1 MKSSPLITV
10 CIPVYCTEQ
19 YLADCLRSV
28 YTQDFADFEVVVVS
42 DRSPGKDEAGRSSK
56 KLVKL
61 AQKESDR
68 WRKEHGLQ
76 AVKIRFVEHRE
87 NRGCVEVRRTLV
99 YESQGKYLAMIDS
112 DDEYMEGAL
121 TALYQAALSYDADI
135 VHGTFVS
142 GEYDKDGIFHA
153 TAETKCG
160 RIFYGTKEGL
170 EIARSWFGGLYN
182 GNVCGKLIER
192 TVYEK
197 AFEQI
202 PYTECNMADDLLIF
216 FFVGMNARRY
226 VGIENKVYR
235 YRINSGMSSH
245 RKIDTLK
252 KWKMICTSSSVFSII
267 SQWLKENNTPLSA
280 SDGATQC
287 HSGLDPEP
295 LLSATDIEHLGK
307 VTLSYLANNIRQLRA
322 SVIPELQEDA
332 KLMLYDF
339 WGESFVK
346 KVENALDDIDYR
358 GNL

>member
-1 MKSSPLITV
+1 MRDNPSITV
-10 CIPVYCTEQ
+10 CIPVFQTEP
-19 YLADCLRSV
+19 YLAACLRSV
-28 YTQDFADFEVVVVS
+28 YMQDFDSFEVVVLS
-42 DRSPGKDEAGRSSK
+42 DRSPGKDEKGRSAK
-56 KLVKL
+56 KIVRLV
-61 AQKESDR
+61 QKECDG
-68 WRKEHGLQ
+68 WRKSHNLPP
-76 AVKIRFVEHRE
+76 VKIRFLEHRE

-99 YESQGKYLAMIDS
+99 YESKGKYLAMIDS

-121 TALYQAALSYDADI
+121 SCLYEAAVSKNADI

-142 GEYDKDGIFHA
+142 GEYDSEGIFHA

-170 EIARSWFGGLYN
+170 DIARSWFAGLFN
-182 GNVCGKLIER
+182 GNVCGKLIEKV
-192 TVYEK
+192 VYEK

-226 VGIENKVYR
+226 VGIENKIYR

-267 SQWLKENNTPLSA
+267 SQWLKENN
-280 SDGATQC
+280 DG
-287 HSGLDPEP
+287 
-295 LLSATDIEHLGK
+295 LLSPSDIEHLGK
-307 VTLSYLANNIRQLRA
+307 VTLSYLASNIRQLRA
-322 SVIPELQEDA
+322 SVIPELQEEA

-346 KVENALDDIDYR
+346 KVENALE
-358 GNL
+358 

>member
-1 MKSSPLITV
+1 M
-10 CIPVYCTEQ
+10 
-19 YLADCLRSV
+19 
-28 YTQDFADFEVVVVS
+28 QDFDSFEVVVLS
-42 DRSPGKDEAGRSSK
+42 DRSPGKDEKGRSAK
-56 KLVKL
+56 KIVRL
-61 AQKESDR
+61 AQKECDG
-68 WRKEHGLQ
+68 WRKSHNLPP
-76 AVKIRFVEHRE
+76 VKIRFLEHRE

-99 YESQGKYLAMIDS
+99 YESKGKYLAMIDS

-121 TALYQAALSYDADI
+121 SCLYEAAISKNADI

-142 GEYDKDGIFHA
+142 GEYDNEGIFHA

-160 RIFYGTKEGL
+160 KIFYGTKEGL
-170 EIARSWFGGLYN
+170 DIARSWFSGLFN
-182 GNVCGKLIER
+182 GNVCGKLIEKV
-192 TVYEK
+192 VYEK

-226 VGIENKVYR
+226 VGIENKIYR

-267 SQWLKENNTPLSA
+267 SQWLKEYN
-280 SDGATQC
+280 DG
-287 HSGLDPEP
+287 
-295 LLSATDIEHLGK
+295 LLSPTDIEHLGK
-307 VTLSYLANNIRQLRA
+307 VTLSYLASNIRQLRA
-322 SVIPELQEDA
+322 SVIPELQEEA

-346 KVENALDDIDYR
+346 KVENALE
-358 GNL
+358 

>member
-1 MKSSPLITV
+1 M
-10 CIPVYCTEQ
+10 
-19 YLADCLRSV
+19 
-28 YTQDFADFEVVVVS
+28 QDFDSFEVVVLS
-42 DRSPGKDEAGRSSK
+42 DRSPGKDEKGRSAK
-56 KLVKL
+56 KIVRLV
-61 AQKESDR
+61 QKECDG
-68 WRKEHGLQ
+68 WRKSHNLPP
-76 AVKIRFVEHRE
+76 VKIRFLEHRE

-99 YESQGKYLAMIDS
+99 YESKGKYLAMIDS

-121 TALYQAALSYDADI
+121 SCLYETAVSKDADI

-142 GEYDKDGIFHA
+142 GEYDSEGIFHA

-170 EIARSWFGGLYN
+170 DIARSWFSGLFN
-182 GNVCGKLIER
+182 GNVCGKLIEKS
-192 TVYEK
+192 VYEK

-226 VGIENKVYR
+226 VGIENKIYR

-267 SQWLKENNTPLSA
+267 SQWLKENN
-280 SDGATQC
+280 DG
-287 HSGLDPEP
+287 
-295 LLSATDIEHLGK
+295 LLSPSDIEHLGK
-307 VTLSYLANNIRQLRA
+307 VTLSYLASNIRQLRA
-322 SVIPELQEDA
+322 SVIPELQEEA

-346 KVENALDDIDYR
+346 KVENALE
-358 GNL
+358 

>member
-1 MKSSPLITV
+1 MQNSPLITV
-10 CIPVYCTEQ
+10 CIPVFQTEP
-19 YLADCLRSV
+19 YLAACLRSV
-28 YTQDFADFEVVVVS
+28 YMQDFDSFEVVVLS
-42 DRSPGKDEAGRSSK
+42 DRSPGKDEKGRNAK
-56 KLVKL
+56 KIVKL
-61 AQKESDR
+61 AQKECDG
-68 WRKEHGLQ
+68 WRKSHNLPP
-76 AVKIRFVEHRE
+76 VKIRFCEHRE

-99 YESQGKYLAMIDS
+99 YESKGKYLAMIDS

-121 TALYQAALSYDADI
+121 SCLYEAAISKNADI

-142 GEYDKDGIFHA
+142 GEYDSEGIFHA

-170 EIARSWFGGLYN
+170 DIARSWFSGLFN
-182 GNVCGKLIER
+182 GNVCGKLIEKS
-192 TVYEK
+192 VYEK

-226 VGIENKVYR
+226 VGIENKIYR

-267 SQWLKENNTPLSA
+267 SQWLKENN
-280 SDGATQC
+280 DG
-287 HSGLDPEP
+287 
-295 LLSATDIEHLGK
+295 LLSPTDIEHLGK
-307 VTLSYLANNIRQLRA
+307 VTLSYLASNIRQLRA
-322 SVIPELQEDA
+322 SVIPELQEEA

-346 KVENALDDIDYR
+346 KVENALE
-358 GNL
+358 

>member
-1 MKSSPLITV
+1 MTTPLITV
-10 CIPVYCTEQ
+10 CIPVYCTEP
-19 YLADCLRSV
+19 YLASCLRSV
-28 YTQDFADFEVVVVS
+28 YMQDFDSFEVVVLS
-42 DRSPGKDEAGRSSK
+42 DRSPGKDEKGRSAK
-56 KLVKL
+56 KIVRL
-61 AQKESDR
+61 AQKECDG
-68 WRKEHGLQ
+68 WRKSHNLSPVE
-76 AVKIRFVEHRE
+76 IRFLEHRE

-99 YESQGKYLAMIDS
+99 YESRGKYLAMIDS

-121 TALYQAALSYDADI
+121 SCLYEAAVSQDADI

-142 GEYDKDGIFHA
+142 GEYDSEGIFHA

-170 EIARSWFGGLYN
+170 DIARSWFAGLFN
-182 GNVCGKLIER
+182 GNVCGKLIEKV
-192 TVYEK
+192 VYEK

-226 VGIENKVYR
+226 VGIENKIYR

-267 SQWLKENNTPLSA
+267 SQWLKENN
-280 SDGATQC
+280 DG
-287 HSGLDPEP
+287 
-295 LLSATDIEHLGK
+295 LLSPSDIEHLGK
-307 VTLSYLANNIRQLRA
+307 VTLSYLASNIRQLRA
-322 SVIPELQEDA
+322 SVIPELQEEA

-346 KVENALDDIDYR
+346 KVENALE
-358 GNL
+358 

>member
-1 MKSSPLITV
+1 MRDNPSITV
-10 CIPVYCTEQ
+10 CIPVFQTEP
-19 YLADCLRSV
+19 YLAACLRSV
-28 YTQDFADFEVVVVS
+28 YMQDFDSFEVVVLS
-42 DRSPGKDEAGRSSK
+42 DRSPGKDEKGRSAK
-56 KLVKL
+56 KIVKL
-61 AQKESDR
+61 AQKECDG
-68 WRKEHGLQ
+68 WRKSHNLSP
-76 AVKIRFVEHRE
+76 VKIRFCEHRE
-87 NRGCVEVRRTLV
+87 NRGCIEVRRTLV
-99 YESQGKYLAMIDS
+99 YESKGKYLAMIDS

-121 TALYQAALSYDADI
+121 SCLYEAAVSKNADI

-142 GEYDKDGIFHA
+142 GEYDSEGIFHA

-170 EIARSWFGGLYN
+170 DIARSWFAGLFN
-182 GNVCGKLIER
+182 GNVCGKLIEKV
-192 TVYEK
+192 VYEK

-226 VGIENKVYR
+226 VGIENKIYR

-267 SQWLKENNTPLSA
+267 SQWLKENN
-280 SDGATQC
+280 DG
-287 HSGLDPEP
+287 
-295 LLSATDIEHLGK
+295 LLSPSDIEHLGK
-307 VTLSYLANNIRQLRA
+307 VTLSYLASNIRQLRA
-322 SVIPELQEDA
+322 SVIPELQEEA

-346 KVENALDDIDYR
+346 KVENALE
-358 GNL
+358 

>member
-1 MKSSPLITV
+1 MNPPLITV
-10 CIPVYCTEQ
+10 CIPVFQTEP
-19 YLADCLRSV
+19 YLSACLRSV
-28 YTQDFADFEVVVVS
+28 YMQDFDSFDVVVLS
-42 DRSPGKDEAGRSSK
+42 DRSPGKDEKGRSAK
-56 KLVKL
+56 KIVGLV
-61 AQKESDR
+61 QKECDG
-68 WRKEHGLQ
+68 WRKSHNLPP
-76 AVKIRFVEHRE
+76 VKIRFLEHRE

-99 YESQGKYLAMIDS
+99 YESKGKYLAMIDS

-121 TALYQAALSYDADI
+121 SCLYEAAVSQDADI

-142 GEYDKDGIFHA
+142 GEYDSEGIFHA

-170 EIARSWFGGLYN
+170 DIARSWFSGLFN
-182 GNVCGKLIER
+182 GNVCGKLIEKV
-192 TVYEK
+192 VYEK

-226 VGIENKVYR
+226 VGIENKIYR

-267 SQWLKENNTPLSA
+267 SQWLKENN
-280 SDGATQC
+280 DG
-287 HSGLDPEP
+287 
-295 LLSATDIEHLGK
+295 LLSPSDIEHLGK
-307 VTLSYLANNIRQLRA
+307 VTLSYLASNIRQLRA
-322 SVIPELQEDA
+322 SVIPELQEEA

-346 KVENALDDIDYR
+346 KVENALE
-358 GNL
+358 

>member
-1 MKSSPLITV
+1 MFSAPLITV
-10 CIPVYCTEQ
+10 CIPVFQTEP
-19 YLADCLRSV
+19 YLAACLRSV
-28 YTQDFADFEVVVVS
+28 YMQDFDSFEVVVLS
-42 DRSPGKDEAGRSSK
+42 DRSPGKDEKGRSAK
-56 KLVKL
+56 KIVRLV
-61 AQKESDR
+61 QKECDG
-68 WRKEHGLQ
+68 WRKSHNLPP
-76 AVKIRFVEHRE
+76 VKIRFLEHRE

-99 YESQGKYLAMIDS
+99 YESKGKYLAMIDS

-121 TALYQAALSYDADI
+121 SCLYEAAVSQDADI

-142 GEYDKDGIFHA
+142 GEYDSEGIFHA

-170 EIARSWFGGLYN
+170 DIARSWFSGFFN
-182 GNVCGKLIER
+182 GNVCGKLIEKV
-192 TVYEK
+192 VYEK
-197 AFEQI
+197 AFELI

-226 VGIENKVYR
+226 VGIENKIYR

-267 SQWLKENNTPLSA
+267 SQWLKENN
-280 SDGATQC
+280 DG
-287 HSGLDPEP
+287 
-295 LLSATDIEHLGK
+295 LLSPSDIEHLGK
-307 VTLSYLANNIRQLRA
+307 VTLSYLASNIRQLRA
-322 SVIPELQEDA
+322 SVIPELQEEA

-346 KVENALDDIDYR
+346 KVENALE
-358 GNL
+358 

>member
-1 MKSSPLITV
+1 MNPPLITV
-10 CIPVYCTEQ
+10 CIPVFQTEQ
-19 YLADCLRSV
+19 YLASCLRSV
-28 YTQDFADFEVVVVS
+28 YMQDFDSFEVVVLS
-42 DRSPGKDEAGRSSK
+42 DRSPGKDEKGRNAK
-56 KLVKL
+56 KIVRL
-61 AQKESDR
+61 AQKECDG
-68 WRKEHGLQ
+68 WRKSHNLPP
-76 AVKIRFVEHRE
+76 VKIRFLEHRE

-99 YESQGKYLAMIDS
+99 YESKGKYLAMIDS

-121 TALYQAALSYDADI
+121 SCLYEAAISKNADI

-142 GEYDKDGIFHA
+142 GEYDSEGIFHA

-170 EIARSWFGGLYN
+170 DIARSWFSGLFN
-182 GNVCGKLIER
+182 GNVCGKLIEKV
-192 TVYEK
+192 VYEK

-226 VGIENKVYR
+226 VGIENKIYR

-267 SQWLKENNTPLSA
+267 SQWLKENN
-280 SDGATQC
+280 DG
-287 HSGLDPEP
+287 
-295 LLSATDIEHLGK
+295 LLSPSDIEHLGK
-307 VTLSYLANNIRQLRA
+307 VTLSYLASNIRQLRA
-322 SVIPELQEDA
+322 SVIPELQEEA

-346 KVENALDDIDYR
+346 KVENALE
-358 GNL
+358 

>member
-1 MKSSPLITV
+1 MCHSPLITV
-10 CIPVYCTEQ
+10 CIPVFQTEQ
-19 YLADCLRSV
+19 YLASCLRSV
-28 YTQDFADFEVVVVS
+28 YMQDFASFEVVVLS
-42 DRSPGKDEAGRSSK
+42 DRSPGKDEKGRNAK
-56 KLVKL
+56 KIVRLV
-61 AQKESDR
+61 QKECDG
-68 WRKEHGLQ
+68 WRKSHNLSP
-76 AVKIRFVEHRE
+76 VKIRFCEHRE

-99 YESQGKYLAMIDS
+99 YESKGKYLAMIDS

-121 TALYQAALSYDADI
+121 SCLYEAAVSKNADI

-142 GEYDKDGIFHA
+142 GEYDSEGIFHA

-170 EIARSWFGGLYN
+170 DIARSWFSGLFN
-182 GNVCGKLIER
+182 GNVCGKLIEKS
-192 TVYEK
+192 VYEK

-226 VGIENKVYR
+226 VGIENKIYR

-267 SQWLKENNTPLSA
+267 SQWLKENN
-280 SDGATQC
+280 DG
-287 HSGLDPEP
+287 
-295 LLSATDIEHLGK
+295 LLSPTDIEHLGK
-307 VTLSYLANNIRQLRA
+307 VTLSYLASNIRQLRA
-322 SVIPELQEDA
+322 SVIPELQEEA

-346 KVENALDDIDYR
+346 KVENALE
-358 GNL
+358 

>member
-1 MKSSPLITV
+1 MNPPLITV
-10 CIPVYCTEQ
+10 CIPVFQTEQ
-19 YLADCLRSV
+19 YLAACLRSV
-28 YTQDFADFEVVVVS
+28 YMQDFDSFEVVVLS
-42 DRSPGKDEAGRSSK
+42 DRSPGKDEKGRSAK
-56 KLVKL
+56 KIVKL
-61 AQKESDR
+61 AQKECDG
-68 WRKEHGLQ
+68 WRKSHNLPP
-76 AVKIRFVEHRE
+76 VKIRFLEHRE

-99 YESQGKYLAMIDS
+99 YESKGKYLAMIDS

-121 TALYQAALSYDADI
+121 SCLYEAAISKNADI

-142 GEYDKDGIFHA
+142 GEYDSEGIFHA

-170 EIARSWFGGLYN
+170 DIARSWFSGLFN
-182 GNVCGKLIER
+182 GNVCGKLIEKV
-192 TVYEK
+192 VYEK

-226 VGIENKVYR
+226 VGIENKIYR

-267 SQWLKENNTPLSA
+267 SQWLKEYN
-280 SDGATQC
+280 DG
-287 HSGLDPEP
+287 
-295 LLSATDIEHLGK
+295 LLSPTDIEHLGK
-307 VTLSYLANNIRQLRA
+307 VTLSYLASNIRQLRA
-322 SVIPELQEDA
+322 SVIPELQEEA

-346 KVENALDDIDYR
+346 KVENALE
-358 GNL
+358 

>member
-1 MKSSPLITV
+1 MRDNPSITV
-10 CIPVYCTEQ
+10 CIPVFQTEP
-19 YLADCLRSV
+19 YLAACLRSV
-28 YTQDFADFEVVVVS
+28 YMQDFDSFEVVVLS
-42 DRSPGKDEAGRSSK
+42 DRSPGKDEKGRSAK
-56 KLVKL
+56 KIVRLV
-61 AQKESDR
+61 QKECDG
-68 WRKEHGLQ
+68 WRKSHNLPP
-76 AVKIRFVEHRE
+76 VKIRFLEHRE

-99 YESQGKYLAMIDS
+99 YESKGKYLAMIDS

-121 TALYQAALSYDADI
+121 SCLYEAAVSKNADI

-142 GEYDKDGIFHA
+142 GEYDSEGIFHA

-170 EIARSWFGGLYN
+170 DIARSWFAGLFN
-182 GNVCGKLIER
+182 GNVCGKLIEKV
-192 TVYEK
+192 VYEK

-226 VGIENKVYR
+226 VGIENKIYR

-267 SQWLKENNTPLSA
+267 SQWLKENN
-280 SDGATQC
+280 DG
-287 HSGLDPEP
+287 
-295 LLSATDIEHLGK
+295 LLSPSDIEHLGK

-322 SVIPELQEDA
+322 SVIPELQEEA

-346 KVENALDDIDYR
+346 KVENALE
-358 GNL
+358 

>member
-1 MKSSPLITV
+1 MQNTPLITV
-10 CIPVYCTEQ
+10 CIPVFQTEP
-19 YLADCLRSV
+19 YLAACLRSV
-28 YTQDFADFEVVVVS
+28 YMQDFDSFEVVVLS
-42 DRSPGKDEAGRSSK
+42 DRSPGKDEKGRNAK
-56 KLVKL
+56 KIVKL
-61 AQKESDR
+61 AQKECDG
-68 WRKEHGLQ
+68 WRKSHNLSP
-76 AVKIRFVEHRE
+76 VKIRFCEHRE

-99 YESQGKYLAMIDS
+99 YESKGKYLAMIDS

-121 TALYQAALSYDADI
+121 SCLYEAAISKNADI

-142 GEYDKDGIFHA
+142 GEYDSEGIFHA

-170 EIARSWFGGLYN
+170 DIARSWFAGLFN
-182 GNVCGKLIER
+182 GNVCGKLIEKV
-192 TVYEK
+192 VYEK

-226 VGIENKVYR
+226 VGIENKIYR

-267 SQWLKENNTPLSA
+267 SQWLKENN
-280 SDGATQC
+280 DG
-287 HSGLDPEP
+287 
-295 LLSATDIEHLGK
+295 LLSPIDIEHLGK
-307 VTLSYLANNIRQLRA
+307 VTLSYLASNIRQLRA
-322 SVIPELQEDA
+322 SVIPELQEEA

-346 KVENALDDIDYR
+346 KVENALE
-358 GNL
+358 

>member
-1 MKSSPLITV
+1 MTPPLITV
-10 CIPVYCTEQ
+10 CIPVFQTEP
-19 YLADCLRSV
+19 YLAACLRSV
-28 YTQDFADFEVVVVS
+28 YMQDFDSFEVVVLS
-42 DRSPGKDEAGRSSK
+42 DRSPGKDEKGRSAK
-56 KLVKL
+56 KIVRLV
-61 AQKESDR
+61 QKESDG
-68 WRKEHGLQ
+68 WRKSHNLPP
-76 AVKIRFVEHRE
+76 VKIRFCEHRE

-99 YESQGKYLAMIDS
+99 YESKGKYLAMIDS

-121 TALYQAALSYDADI
+121 SCLYEAAVSQDADI

-142 GEYDKDGIFHA
+142 GEYDSEGIFHA

-170 EIARSWFGGLYN
+170 DIARSWFSGLFN
-182 GNVCGKLIER
+182 GNVCGKLIEKV
-192 TVYEK
+192 VYEK

-226 VGIENKVYR
+226 VGIENKIYR

-267 SQWLKENNTPLSA
+267 SQWLKENN
-280 SDGATQC
+280 DG
-287 HSGLDPEP
+287 
-295 LLSATDIEHLGK
+295 LLSPTDIEHLGK

-322 SVIPELQEDA
+322 SVIPELQEEA

-346 KVENALDDIDYR
+346 KVENALE
-358 GNL
+358 

>member
-1 MKSSPLITV
+1 MQNTPLITV
-10 CIPVYCTEQ
+10 CIPVFQTEP
-19 YLADCLRSV
+19 YLAACLRSV
-28 YTQDFADFEVVVVS
+28 YMQDFDSFEVVVLS
-42 DRSPGKDEAGRSSK
+42 DRSPGKDEKGRSAK
-56 KLVKL
+56 KIVRLV
-61 AQKESDR
+61 QKECDG
-68 WRKEHGLQ
+68 WRKSHNVPP
-76 AVKIRFVEHRE
+76 VKIRFCEHRE

-99 YESQGKYLAMIDS
+99 YESKGKYLAMIDS

-121 TALYQAALSYDADI
+121 SCLYEAAISKNADI

-142 GEYDKDGIFHA
+142 GEYDSEGIFHA

-170 EIARSWFGGLYN
+170 DIARSWFSGLFN
-182 GNVCGKLIER
+182 GNVCGKLIEKV
-192 TVYEK
+192 VYEK

-226 VGIENKVYR
+226 VGIENKIYR

-267 SQWLKENNTPLSA
+267 SQWLKENN
-280 SDGATQC
+280 DG
-287 HSGLDPEP
+287 
-295 LLSATDIEHLGK
+295 LLSPSDIEHLGK
-307 VTLSYLANNIRQLRA
+307 VTLSYLASNIRQLRA
-322 SVIPELQEDA
+322 SVIPELQEEA

-346 KVENALDDIDYR
+346 KVENALE
-358 GNL
+358 

>member
-1 MKSSPLITV
+1 MCHFPLITV
-10 CIPVYCTEQ
+10 CIPVYCTEP
-19 YLADCLRSV
+19 YLAACLRSV
-28 YTQDFADFEVVVVS
+28 YMQDFDSFEVVVLS
-42 DRSPGKDEAGRSSK
+42 DRSPGKDEKGRNAK
-56 KLVKL
+56 KIVRL
-61 AQKESDR
+61 AQKECDG
-68 WRKEHGLQ
+68 WRKSHNLPP
-76 AVKIRFVEHRE
+76 VKIRFLEHRE

-99 YESQGKYLAMIDS
+99 YESKGKYLAMIDS

-121 TALYQAALSYDADI
+121 SCLYEAAVSQDADI

-142 GEYDKDGIFHA
+142 GEYDSEGIFHA

-170 EIARSWFGGLYN
+170 DIARSWFSGLFN
-182 GNVCGKLIER
+182 GNVCGKLIEKV
-192 TVYEK
+192 VYEK

-226 VGIENKVYR
+226 VGIENKIYR

-267 SQWLKENNTPLSA
+267 SQWLKENN
-280 SDGATQC
+280 DG
-287 HSGLDPEP
+287 
-295 LLSATDIEHLGK
+295 LLSPSDIEHLGK
-307 VTLSYLANNIRQLRA
+307 VTLSYLASNIRQLRA
-322 SVIPELQEDA
+322 SVIPELQEEA

-346 KVENALDDIDYR
+346 KVENALE
-358 GNL
+358 

>member
-1 MKSSPLITV
+1 MQNTPLITV
-10 CIPVYCTEQ
+10 CIPVFQTEP
-19 YLADCLRSV
+19 YLAACLRSV
-28 YTQDFADFEVVVVS
+28 YMQDFASFEVVVLS
-42 DRSPGKDEAGRSSK
+42 DRSPGKDEKGRSAK
-56 KLVKL
+56 KIVRL
-61 AQKESDR
+61 AQKECDG
-68 WRKEHGLQ
+68 WRKSHNLPP
-76 AVKIRFVEHRE
+76 VKIRFLEHRE

-99 YESQGKYLAMIDS
+99 YESKGKYLAMIDS

-121 TALYQAALSYDADI
+121 SCLYEAAISKNADI

-142 GEYDKDGIFHA
+142 GEYDSEGIFHA

-170 EIARSWFGGLYN
+170 DIARSWFSGLFN
-182 GNVCGKLIER
+182 GNVCGKLIEKV
-192 TVYEK
+192 VYEK

-226 VGIENKVYR
+226 VGIENKIYR

-267 SQWLKENNTPLSA
+267 SQWLKENN
-280 SDGATQC
+280 DG
-287 HSGLDPEP
+287 
-295 LLSATDIEHLGK
+295 LLSPSDIEHLGK
-307 VTLSYLANNIRQLRA
+307 VTLSYLASNIRQLRA
-322 SVIPELQEDA
+322 SVIPELQEEA

-346 KVENALDDIDYR
+346 KVENALE
-358 GNL
+358 

>member
-1 MKSSPLITV
+1 MQNTPLITV
-10 CIPVYCTEQ
+10 CIPVFQTEQ
-19 YLADCLRSV
+19 YLASCLRSV
-28 YTQDFADFEVVVVS
+28 YMQDFDSFEVVVLS
-42 DRSPGKDEAGRSSK
+42 DRSPGKDEKGRSARK
-56 KLVKL
+56 IVRLV
-61 AQKESDR
+61 QKECDG
-68 WRKEHGLQ
+68 WRKSHNLPP
-76 AVKIRFVEHRE
+76 VKIRFLEHRE

-99 YESQGKYLAMIDS
+99 YESKGKYLAMIDS

-121 TALYQAALSYDADI
+121 SCLYEAAISKNADI

-142 GEYDKDGIFHA
+142 GEYDSEGIFHA

-170 EIARSWFGGLYN
+170 DIARSWFSGLFN
-182 GNVCGKLIER
+182 GNVCGKLIEKV
-192 TVYEK
+192 VYEK

-226 VGIENKVYR
+226 VGIENKIYR

-267 SQWLKENNTPLSA
+267 SQWLKENN
-280 SDGATQC
+280 DG
-287 HSGLDPEP
+287 
-295 LLSATDIEHLGK
+295 LLSPSDIEHLGK

-322 SVIPELQEDA
+322 SVIPELQEEA

-339 WGESFVK
+339 WGEDFVK
-346 KVENALDDIDYR
+346 KVEKAIENDIR
-358 GNL
+358 T

>member
-1 MKSSPLITV
+1 MNPPLITV
-10 CIPVYCTEQ
+10 CIPVFQTEP
-19 YLADCLRSV
+19 YLAACLRSV
-28 YTQDFADFEVVVVS
+28 YMQDFDSFEVVVLS
-42 DRSPGKDEAGRSSK
+42 DRSPGKDEKGRSAK
-56 KLVKL
+56 KIVKL
-61 AQKESDR
+61 AQKECDG
-68 WRKEHGLQ
+68 WRKSHNLPP
-76 AVKIRFVEHRE
+76 VKIRFCEHRE

-99 YESQGKYLAMIDS
+99 YESKGKYLAMIDS

-121 TALYQAALSYDADI
+121 SCLYEAAISKNADI

-142 GEYDKDGIFHA
+142 GEYDSEGIFHA

-160 RIFYGTKEGL
+160 RIFYGTKDGL
-170 EIARSWFGGLYN
+170 DIARSWFSGLFN
-182 GNVCGKLIER
+182 GNVCGKLIEKS
-192 TVYEK
+192 VYEK

-226 VGIENKVYR
+226 VGIENKIYR

-267 SQWLKENNTPLSA
+267 SQWLKENN
-280 SDGATQC
+280 DG
-287 HSGLDPEP
+287 
-295 LLSATDIEHLGK
+295 LLSPSDIEHLGK

-322 SVIPELQEDA
+322 SVIPELQEEA

-346 KVENALDDIDYR
+346 KVENALE
-358 GNL
+358 

>member
-1 MKSSPLITV
+1 MQNSPLITV
-10 CIPVYCTEQ
+10 CIPVFQTEP
-19 YLADCLRSV
+19 YLAACLRSV
-28 YTQDFADFEVVVVS
+28 YMQDFDSFEVVVLS
-42 DRSPGKDEAGRSSK
+42 DRSPGKDEKGRNAK
-56 KLVKL
+56 KIVKL
-61 AQKESDR
+61 AQKECDG
-68 WRKEHGLQ
+68 WRKSHNLSP
-76 AVKIRFVEHRE
+76 VKIRFCEHRE

-99 YESQGKYLAMIDS
+99 YESKGKYLAMIDS

-121 TALYQAALSYDADI
+121 SCLYEAAVSKNADI

-142 GEYDKDGIFHA
+142 GEYDSEGIFHA

-160 RIFYGTKEGL
+160 KIFYGTKEGL
-170 EIARSWFGGLYN
+170 DIARSWFSGLFN
-182 GNVCGKLIER
+182 GNVCGKLIEKS
-192 TVYEK
+192 VYEK

-202 PYTECNMADDLLIF
+202 PYTECNLLDDLLIF

-226 VGIENKVYR
+226 VGIENKIYR

-267 SQWLKENNTPLSA
+267 SQWLKENN
-280 SDGATQC
+280 DG
-287 HSGLDPEP
+287 
-295 LLSATDIEHLGK
+295 LLSPSDIEHLGK

-322 SVIPELQEDA
+322 SVIPELQEEA

-346 KVENALDDIDYR
+346 KVEDVLE
-358 GNL
+358 

>member
-1 MKSSPLITV
+1 MQNSPLITV
-10 CIPVYCTEQ
+10 CIPVFQTEP
-19 YLADCLRSV
+19 YLAACLRSV
-28 YTQDFADFEVVVVS
+28 YMQDFDSFEVVVLS
-42 DRSPGKDEAGRSSK
+42 DRSPGKDEKGRSAK
-56 KLVKL
+56 KIVKL
-61 AQKESDR
+61 AQKECDG
-68 WRKEHGLQ
+68 WRKSHNLSP
-76 AVKIRFVEHRE
+76 VKIRFCEHRE

-99 YESQGKYLAMIDS
+99 YESKGKYLAMIDS

-121 TALYQAALSYDADI
+121 SCLYEAAVSKNADI

-142 GEYDKDGIFHA
+142 GEYDSEGIFHA

-170 EIARSWFGGLYN
+170 DIARSWFSGLFN
-182 GNVCGKLIER
+182 GNVCGKLIEKV
-192 TVYEK
+192 VYEK

-226 VGIENKVYR
+226 VGIENKIYR

-267 SQWLKENNTPLSA
+267 SQWLKENN
-280 SDGATQC
+280 DG
-287 HSGLDPEP
+287 
-295 LLSATDIEHLGK
+295 LLSPSDIEHLGK
-307 VTLSYLANNIRQLRA
+307 VTLSYMASNIRQLRA
-322 SVIPELQEDA
+322 SVIPELQEEA

-346 KVENALDDIDYR
+346 KVENALE
-358 GNL
+358 

>member
-1 MKSSPLITV
+1 MTSPLITV
-10 CIPVYCTEQ
+10 CIPVFQTEP
-19 YLADCLRSV
+19 YLAACLRSV
-28 YTQDFADFEVVVVS
+28 YMQDFDSFEVVVLS
-42 DRSPGKDEAGRSSK
+42 DRSPGKDEKGRSAK
-56 KLVKL
+56 KIVRLV
-61 AQKESDR
+61 QKECDG
-68 WRKEHGLQ
+68 WRKSHNLPP
-76 AVKIRFVEHRE
+76 VKIRFLEHRE

-99 YESQGKYLAMIDS
+99 YESKGKYLAMIDS

-121 TALYQAALSYDADI
+121 SCLYEAAVSQDADI

-142 GEYDKDGIFHA
+142 GEYDSEGIFHA

-170 EIARSWFGGLYN
+170 DIARSWFSGLFN
-182 GNVCGKLIER
+182 GNVCGKLIEKV
-192 TVYEK
+192 VYEK

-226 VGIENKVYR
+226 VGIENKIYR

-267 SQWLKENNTPLSA
+267 SQWLKEYN
-280 SDGATQC
+280 DG
-287 HSGLDPEP
+287 
-295 LLSATDIEHLGK
+295 LLSPSDIEHLGK

-322 SVIPELQEDA
+322 SVIPELQEEA

-339 WGESFVK
+339 WGENFVK
-346 KVENALDDIDYR
+346 KVENALE
-358 GNL
+358 

>member
-1 MKSSPLITV
+1 MQNTPLITV
-10 CIPVYCTEQ
+10 CIPVFQTEQ
-19 YLADCLRSV
+19 YLASCLRSV
-28 YTQDFADFEVVVVS
+28 YMQNFDSFEVVVLS
-42 DRSPGKDEAGRSSK
+42 DRSPGKDEKGRSAK
-56 KLVKL
+56 KIVRL
-61 AQKESDR
+61 AQKECDG
-68 WRKEHGLQ
+68 WRKSHNLSP
-76 AVKIRFVEHRE
+76 VKIRFCEHRE

-99 YESQGKYLAMIDS
+99 YESKGKYLAMIDS

-121 TALYQAALSYDADI
+121 SCLYEAAVSKDADI

-142 GEYDKDGIFHA
+142 GEYDSEGIFHA

-170 EIARSWFGGLYN
+170 DIARSWFSGLFN
-182 GNVCGKLIER
+182 GNVCGKLIEKV
-192 TVYEK
+192 VYEK

-226 VGIENKVYR
+226 VGIENKIYR
-235 YRINSGMSSH
+235 YRINSGMSSR

-267 SQWLKENNTPLSA
+267 SQWLKENN
-280 SDGATQC
+280 DG
-287 HSGLDPEP
+287 
-295 LLSATDIEHLGK
+295 LLSPTDIEHLGK
-307 VTLSYLANNIRQLRA
+307 VTLSYLASNIRQLRA
-322 SVIPELQEDA
+322 SVIPELQEEA

-346 KVENALDDIDYR
+346 KVENALE
-358 GNL
+358 

>member
-1 MKSSPLITV
+1 MNPPLITV
-10 CIPVYCTEQ
+10 CIPVFQTEQ
-19 YLADCLRSV
+19 YLASCLRSV
-28 YTQDFADFEVVVVS
+28 YMQDFDSFEVVVLS
-42 DRSPGKDEAGRSSK
+42 DRSPGKDEKGRSAK
-56 KLVKL
+56 KIVRL
-61 AQKESDR
+61 AQKECDG
-68 WRKEHGLQ
+68 WRKSHNLPP
-76 AVKIRFVEHRE
+76 VKIRFCEHRE

-99 YESQGKYLAMIDS
+99 YESKGKYLAMIDS

-121 TALYQAALSYDADI
+121 SCLYEAAISKNADI

-142 GEYDKDGIFHA
+142 GEYDSEGIFHA

-170 EIARSWFGGLYN
+170 DIARSWFSGLFN
-182 GNVCGKLIER
+182 GNVCGKLIEKV
-192 TVYEK
+192 VYEK

-226 VGIENKVYR
+226 VGIENKIYR

-267 SQWLKENNTPLSA
+267 SQWLKENN
-280 SDGATQC
+280 DG
-287 HSGLDPEP
+287 
-295 LLSATDIEHLGK
+295 LLSPSDIEHLGK
-307 VTLSYLANNIRQLRA
+307 VTLSYLASNIRQLRA
-322 SVIPELQEDA
+322 SVIPELQEEA

-346 KVENALDDIDYR
+346 KVENALE
-358 GNL
+358 

>member
-1 MKSSPLITV
+1 MNPPLITV
-10 CIPVYCTEQ
+10 CIPVFQTEP
-19 YLADCLRSV
+19 YLAACLRSV
-28 YTQDFADFEVVVVS
+28 YMQDFASFEVVVLS
-42 DRSPGKDEAGRSSK
+42 DRSPGKDEKGRSAK
-56 KLVKL
+56 KIVRLV
-61 AQKESDR
+61 QKECDG
-68 WRKEHGLQ
+68 WRKSHNLPP
-76 AVKIRFVEHRE
+76 VKIRFLEHRE

-99 YESQGKYLAMIDS
+99 YESKGKYLAMIDS

-121 TALYQAALSYDADI
+121 SCLYEAAISKNADI

-142 GEYDKDGIFHA
+142 GEYDSEGIFHA

-170 EIARSWFGGLYN
+170 DIARSWFSGLFN
-182 GNVCGKLIER
+182 GNVCGKLIEKS
-192 TVYEK
+192 VYEK

-226 VGIENKVYR
+226 VGIENKIYR

-267 SQWLKENNTPLSA
+267 SQWLKENN
-280 SDGATQC
+280 DG
-287 HSGLDPEP
+287 
-295 LLSATDIEHLGK
+295 LLSPSDIEHLGK

-322 SVIPELQEDA
+322 SVIPELQEEA

-346 KVENALDDIDYR
+346 KVENALE
-358 GNL
+358 

>member
-1 MKSSPLITV
+1 MNPPLITV
-10 CIPVYCTEQ
+10 CIPVFQTEQ
-19 YLADCLRSV
+19 YLASCLRSV
-28 YTQDFADFEVVVVS
+28 YMQDFDSFEVVVLS
-42 DRSPGKDEAGRSSK
+42 DRSPGKDEKGRSAK
-56 KLVKL
+56 KIVRLV
-61 AQKESDR
+61 QKECDG
-68 WRKEHGLQ
+68 WRKSHNLPP
-76 AVKIRFVEHRE
+76 VKIRFLEHRE

-99 YESQGKYLAMIDS
+99 YESKGKYLAMIDS

-121 TALYQAALSYDADI
+121 SCLYEAAISKNADI

-142 GEYDKDGIFHA
+142 GEYDSEGIFHA

-170 EIARSWFGGLYN
+170 DIARSWFAGLYN
-182 GNVCGKLIER
+182 GNVCGKLIEKV
-192 TVYEK
+192 VYEK

-226 VGIENKVYR
+226 VGIENKIYR

-267 SQWLKENNTPLSA
+267 SQWLKENN
-280 SDGATQC
+280 DG
-287 HSGLDPEP
+287 
-295 LLSATDIEHLGK
+295 LLSPTDIEHLGK
-307 VTLSYLANNIRQLRA
+307 VTLSYLASNIRQLRA
-322 SVIPELQEDA
+322 SVIPELQEEA

-346 KVENALDDIDYR
+346 KVENALE
-358 GNL
+358 

>member
-1 MKSSPLITV
+1 MNPPLITV
-10 CIPVYCTEQ
+10 CIPVFQTEP
-19 YLADCLRSV
+19 YLASCLRSV
-28 YTQDFADFEVVVVS
+28 YMQDFASFEVVVLS
-42 DRSPGKDEAGRSSK
+42 DRSPGKDEKGRNAK
-56 KLVKL
+56 KIVRL
-61 AQKESDR
+61 AQKECDG
-68 WRKEHGLQ
+68 WRKSHNLPP
-76 AVKIRFVEHRE
+76 VKIRFLEHRE
-87 NRGCVEVRRTLV
+87 SRGCVEVRRTLV
-99 YESQGKYLAMIDS
+99 YESKGKYLAMIDS

-121 TALYQAALSYDADI
+121 SCLYEAAVSQDADI

-142 GEYDKDGIFHA
+142 GEYDSEGIFHA

-160 RIFYGTKEGL
+160 RIFYGTKDGL
-170 EIARSWFGGLYN
+170 DIARSWFSGLFN
-182 GNVCGKLIER
+182 GNVCGKLIEKV
-192 TVYEK
+192 VYEK

-226 VGIENKVYR
+226 VGIENKIYR

-267 SQWLKENNTPLSA
+267 SQWLKEYN
-280 SDGATQC
+280 DG
-287 HSGLDPEP
+287 
-295 LLSATDIEHLGK
+295 LLSPSDIEHLGK

-322 SVIPELQEDA
+322 SVIPELQEEA

-346 KVENALDDIDYR
+346 KVENALE
-358 GNL
+358 

>member
-1 MKSSPLITV
+1 MQNTPLITV

-19 YLADCLRSV
+19 YLASCLRSV
-28 YTQDFADFEVVVVS
+28 YMQDFDSFEVVVLS
-42 DRSPGKDEAGRSSK
+42 DRSPGKDEKGRSAK
-56 KLVKL
+56 KIVRLV
-61 AQKESDR
+61 QKECDG
-68 WRKEHGLQ
+68 WRKSHNLPP
-76 AVKIRFVEHRE
+76 VKIRFLEHRE

-99 YESQGKYLAMIDS
+99 YESKGKYLAMIDS

-121 TALYQAALSYDADI
+121 SCLYETAVSKDADI

-142 GEYDKDGIFHA
+142 GEYDSEGIFHA

-170 EIARSWFGGLYN
+170 DIARSWFSGLFN
-182 GNVCGKLIER
+182 GNVCGKLIEKS
-192 TVYEK
+192 VYEK

-226 VGIENKVYR
+226 VGIENKIYR

-267 SQWLKENNTPLSA
+267 SQWLKENN
-280 SDGATQC
+280 DG
-287 HSGLDPEP
+287 
-295 LLSATDIEHLGK
+295 LLSPSDIEHLGK
-307 VTLSYLANNIRQLRA
+307 VTLSYLASNIRQLRA
-322 SVIPELQEDA
+322 SVIPELQEEA

-346 KVENALDDIDYR
+346 KVENALE
-358 GNL
+358 

>member
-1 MKSSPLITV
+1 MQNSPLITV
-10 CIPVYCTEQ
+10 CIPVFQTEQ
-19 YLADCLRSV
+19 YLAACLRSV
-28 YTQDFADFEVVVVS
+28 YMQDFDSFEVVVLS
-42 DRSPGKDEAGRSSK
+42 DRSPGKDEKGRNAK
-56 KLVKL
+56 KIVRL
-61 AQKESDR
+61 AQKECDG
-68 WRKEHGLQ
+68 WRKSHNLSP
-76 AVKIRFVEHRE
+76 VKIRFCEHRE

-99 YESQGKYLAMIDS
+99 YESKGKYLAMIDS

-121 TALYQAALSYDADI
+121 SCLYEAAVSQDADI

-142 GEYDKDGIFHA
+142 GEYDSEGIFHA

-170 EIARSWFGGLYN
+170 DIARSWFAGLFN
-182 GNVCGKLIER
+182 GNVCGKLIEKV
-192 TVYEK
+192 VYGK

-226 VGIENKVYR
+226 VGIENKIYR

-267 SQWLKENNTPLSA
+267 SQWLKENN
-280 SDGATQC
+280 DG
-287 HSGLDPEP
+287 
-295 LLSATDIEHLGK
+295 LLSPSDIEHLGK
-307 VTLSYLANNIRQLRA
+307 VTLSYLASNIRQLRA
-322 SVIPELQEDA
+322 SVIPELQEEA

-346 KVENALDDIDYR
+346 KVENALE
-358 GNL
+358 